1 MSSIPNPGSQ
11 FPTDICVVGGA
22 GHVGLPLALM
32 FAKHGPF
39 KVCLNDLN
47 KSALQAIEDGQV
59 PFMEDGGQALLE
71 ECLADKRLEFSSDS
85 SSIGRAEVIISTI
98 GTPVDEF
105 FNPALGSIK
114 AWIQDSL
121 PYFHEDQLLVLRSTV
136 YPGTTE
142 LLARMVEDAGKRI
155 DIAFCPERIVQGKAI
170 EELSQLTQIIS
181 GTSERATQRA
191 KELFETLAPETVV
204 MTPLEAELAK
214 LFTNS
219 YRYIQFAA
227 ANQFYMIANN
237 AGVDY
242 NSILAKLKHNY
253 PRAKDIPRAG
263 FAAGPCLLKDTMQIA
278 AFSQNHFG
286 LGHAAMNV
294 NEGLI
299 LYIADT
305 LKKKYQLQT
314 ETIGLLGMA
323 FKANNDDTRSSL
335 SYKLKKLLNF
345 QAKRVLTTDPHVTT
359 DSELLPVDEV
369 ISNSDRLILCVPH
382 GAYKNL
388 DFQGKPVVDIWNFY
402 GHGSHV

>member
-1 MSSIPNPGSQ
+1 M
-11 FPTDICVVGGA
+11 TDSNSRFSTDLCVVGGA

-39 KVCLNDLN
+39 KVCLSDLN
-47 KSALQAIEDGQV
+47 EAALQTIKDGQM
-59 PFMEDGGQALLE
+59 PFMEAGGKELLDQ
-71 ECLADKRLEFSSDS
+71 CLADNRLTFSTDPA
-85 SSIGRAEVIISTI
+85 SIRDARVIVTTI

-105 FNPALGSIK
+105 FNPALRSIK
-114 AWIQDSL
+114 SWIQSSL

-142 LLARMVEDAGKRI
+142 LLSRMVEESGKKI

-170 EELSQLTQIIS
+170 EELTQLTQIIS
-181 GTSERATQRA
+181 GNTDRAVQRA
-191 KELFETLAPETVV
+191 KELFEILAPDTVV

-219 YRYIQFAA
+219 YRYLQFAA

-242 NSILAKLKHNY
+242 NEILAKLKHNY
-253 PRAKDIPRAG
+253 PRANDIPRAG

-278 AFSQNHFG
+278 AFSQNHFA

-299 LYIADT
+299 LYIADA
-305 LKKKYQLQT
+305 LSKKYELQN
-314 ETIGLLGMA
+314 ETVGLLGMA
-323 FKANNDDTRSSL
+323 FKANNDDIRSSL

-345 QAKRVLTTDPHVTT
+345 SAKRVLTTDPHVTT
-359 DSELLPVDEV
+359 DSNLRPVEQV
-369 ISNSDRLILCVPH
+369 IEESDRLILCVPH
-382 GAYKNL
+382 KAYKDL
-388 DFQGKPVVDIWNFY
+388 DFRGTPIVDIWNFY
-402 GHGSHV
+402 GQGSQV